1 MKGLL
6 VTLSVLPGFP
16 SKWGHCYQSLRRWC
30 HILELLYSGGSID
43 HVNFAETALMPLLWC
58 DLSAWLSAVENI
70 HVKHVICPVLVTT
83 ISPDMWALQRLMA
96 FSDETMG
103 YLLLTAV
110 SLLFIFWYGAIS
122 LSLACLL
129 CYLTSLFSYA
139 IFHFLHIWEREHT
152 VFTIYHY
159 VRFSFRGAGLEPSHY
174 P

>member
-30 HILELLYSGGSID
+30 HILELLYSSGSID
-43 HVNFAETALMPLLWC
+43 HVSFAETALMPLLWC

-103 YLLLTAV
+103 YLLLTTV

-139 IFHFLHIWEREHT
+139 IFHFLHGREGENT
-152 VFTIYHY
+152 LYLPFITM
-159 VRFSFRGAGLEPSHY
+159 SDFRLEVQA
-174 P
+174 